1 MERRD
6 LGTEACHRP
15 GVPIRRHPLAYVL
28 LVSVAYYAAAKL
40 GFALTFD
47 PYPVSFLWPPNA
59 VLLAILLR
67 APRHVWGILLLAAF
81 PAHVV
86 VELESGVPLR
96 MILCWFV
103 SNASEAWIGAICIHR
118 FTGGPPRFDRLRHV
132 SIFIIFAAL
141 ATFVTTFLDAA
152 FVALMGW
159 GEEDYWTV
167 WSMRFFSNI
176 LAVLTVIPVMLT
188 VGAGGVPRL
197 RRVTLAPCVEA
208 GLFVAGLLATGL
220 IAFGNQSHH
229 LGIIPALVYVPLP
242 FLLWAAVRFGPSSV
256 SASLLAVALLAI
268 WNTMHGRGPFTA
280 MSQVENVLSL
290 QIFLIV
296 MTVPLLLLAAVMQER
311 RETERALRNS
321 EAVLRASH
329 ARIRDLAGR
338 LITAQEEE
346 RKRIARNLHDDLSQQ
361 LGALSIDLFLLKRQ
375 IQAPADP
382 LHDQLITLQNRLVDI
397 IGWIRELSHD
407 LHSAVLDHLG
417 LSAALESICIEFQ
430 QQSGIPLTHKI
441 QGDIAAIPADMGL
454 CVYRVVQESLRNIAR
469 HSGAASAEVILS
481 NTGNALE
488 LCVTDNG
495 VGFDPEQVKLRS
507 GLGLVSM
514 EERVK
519 LLQGSLSIKT
529 QSGCGTELR
538 VRIPLG
544 SRLGGGVPRANA

>member
-6 LGTEACHRP
+6 LGTEERYRP
-15 GVPIRRHPLAYVL
+15 CVPRRHHPLAYAL
-28 LVSVAYYAAAKL
+28 LVSVAYYVGAKL
-40 GFALTFD
+40 GFALTFH

-67 APRHVWGILLLAAF
+67 TPRRVWGILLLAAF
-81 PAHVV
+81 LAHVV
-86 VELESGVPLR
+86 VQLESGVPLR

-103 SNASEAWIGAICIHR
+103 SNASEALIGAICIHR
-118 FTGGPPRFDRLRHV
+118 FTGGPLRFDRLRHV

-159 GEEDYWTV
+159 GEEGYWTV

-188 VGAGGVPRL
+188 VGVGRFPRL
-197 RRVTLAPCVEA
+197 WRVTLVPCVEA
-208 GLFVAGLLATGL
+208 SLFVVGLLATGL

-280 MSQVENVLSL
+280 MAQLENVLSL

-311 RETERALRNS
+311 RETEQALRKS
-321 EAVLRASH
+321 EAVLRESN

-338 LITAQEEE
+338 LINAQEEE

-375 IQAPADP
+375 IHEPADP
-382 LHDQLITLQNRLVDI
+382 LHDQLLTLQNRLAEI
-397 IGWIRELSHD
+397 INWIRELSHD

-417 LSAALESICIEFQ
+417 LAAALESICMEFR

-441 QGDIAAIPADMGL
+441 QGDIAAIPAEMGL

-469 HSGAASAEVILS
+469 HAGATSVEVMLT
-481 NTGNALE
+481 NTGNAVVLR
-488 LCVTDNG
+488 VTDNG
-495 VGFDPEQVKLRS
+495 VGFDPEQVRWRS
-507 GLGLVSM
+507 GLGLISM
-514 EERVK
+514 EERVE
-519 LLQGSLSIKT
+519 LFQGSLHITT
-529 QSGCGTELR
+529 QCGCGTELH
-538 VRIPLG
+538 VRIPL
-544 SRLGGGVPRANA
+544 S